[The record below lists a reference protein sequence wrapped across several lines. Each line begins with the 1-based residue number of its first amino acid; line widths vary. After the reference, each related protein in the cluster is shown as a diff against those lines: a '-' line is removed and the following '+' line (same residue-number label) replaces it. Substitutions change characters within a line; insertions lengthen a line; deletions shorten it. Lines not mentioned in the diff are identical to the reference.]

1 MKNADINTAKL
12 NRSRQAALRFPT
24 NRSLTMYFMRGS
36 IAFFAGSAVFACLV
50 SMFDL
55 VIPRLIQW
63 TVDAVIGGN
72 LSSMPS
78 WASGLLGQ
86 LGGADYLRAHL
97 WLAAALVAAA
107 ALGGAVSRYGFRV
120 SNERGAETLMQ
131 RMRDELFSHLLALPY
146 AWIGENSTGDII
158 QRCTSDIDTI
168 RVFVSEQLTQLL
180 QVSIMVVM
188 SLYFMISIH
197 PKLTAAVAVFIP
209 IMVISSL
216 VFYRLIGEEFETVD
230 SEEARLSA
238 IAQENLT
245 GVRVVRTFGREEFE
259 KTRFEKQNRFY
270 TGHWIRLMRV
280 LAGFWVSGNV
290 IATTRNLTVVVFGVV
305 LCVRGEL
312 TAGGMIA
319 FLSYNAL
326 MSVPIRQIGRIIA
339 DMSKMDVSVERL
351 RYIMNAQAED
361 AGNDTDSEHFVE
373 KSAGTLAE
381 TSVEASTETGVESSA
396 ETGEMNGHALQP
408 PMDRDIVFSHVK
420 FRYWDGAPEILRDI
434 NMTIRAGSTV
444 GILGATGSGK
454 STLVQLLDR
463 LWELPA
469 DGGSITIGGIDIR
482 EIDRGWLRS
491 NIGMVLQEPYLFSR
505 TLGENIAIA
514 MKPERKLATE
524 PEGRFSGPA
533 GDPPAEMTEPD
544 GKGPEGRFSGPAGNP
559 PVQAPAPEGH
569 AIDEHA
575 LEKPAETAGKAADSA
590 QKMAD
595 EGYVDAEIRRAARI
609 ASLDGAIEKF
619 TDGYDTFVGER
630 GVTLSGGQKQRAAI
644 AQMLVRHTP
653 VMIFDD
659 SLSSVDAETDARIRR
674 ALRENTGDATVILI
688 AHRITTL
695 RDADEIFVLV
705 DGRIA
710 EQGSHDELV
719 AQGGIYSRVYAL
731 QTGAEQAS

>member
-1 MKNADINTAKL
+1 MKNADISTAKL
-12 NRSRQAALRFPT
+12 NKSGQAALRFPT

-72 LSSMPS
+72 LSSLPS

-197 PKLTAAVAVFIP
+197 PKLTAAVAIFIP

-290 IATTRNLTVVVFGVV
+290 IATTRNLTVVVFGVI

-361 AGNDTDSEHFVE
+361 AGDDTDSEHFVE
-373 KSAGTLAE
+373 MFAGTLAETSVEASTE

-396 ETGEMNGHALQP
+396 ETGEMNGHALRP

-420 FRYWDGAPEILRDI
+420 FRYGDGAPEILRDI

-514 MKPERKLATE
+514 MKPERNLLPE
-524 PEGRFSGPA
+524 PEGRF
-533 GDPPAEMTEPD
+533 
-544 GKGPEGRFSGPAGNP
+544 
-559 PVQAPAPEGH
+559 QCH
-569 AIDEHA
+569 
-575 LEKPAETAGKAADSA
+575 
-590 QKMAD
+590 
-595 EGYVDAEIRRAARI
+595 
-609 ASLDGAIEKF
+609 LDM
-619 TDGYDTFVGER
+619 
-630 GVTLSGGQKQRAAI
+630 QR
-644 AQMLVRHTP
+644 
-653 VMIFDD
+653 
-659 SLSSVDAETDARIRR
+659 SKSV
-674 ALRENTGDATVILI
+674 V
-688 AHRITTL
+688 
-695 RDADEIFVLV
+695 
-705 DGRIA
+705 
-710 EQGSHDELV
+710 
-719 AQGGIYSRVYAL
+719 
-731 QTGAEQAS
+731 